1 MSDEMDKIFEPE
13 KYEREI
19 YRSWEE
25 GGFFKVEIDENR
37 QPYTIMMPPP
47 NATGVL
53 HIGHAVFLSVSD
65 AIIRYKRMKGFNA
78 LWLPGTDHAAIATQT
93 KVEKLIA
100 KEGLNRFDLGRE
112 KFVQRV
118 KDYVENSRSTMKK
131 QIRATGA
138 SCDWS
143 REAYTFSDE
152 LSVAVNTAFSKLYEK
167 GLIYRGDR
175 IVNWCPRC
183 GSTLADDELE
193 YKTEKTILYTFKY
206 DKDFP
211 ITIATTRPETKLG
224 DTAVAVNPE
233 DKRYQKFIGQTLTAD
248 FCGQKLEIKIIA
260 DANVESD
267 FGTGALGVTP
277 AHSMVDFEMAQKND
291 LPVIKIIGE
300 DGKMNEAA
308 GDFVGM
314 SVKEAREKVIEN
326 LRKNNLIEKEEEIE
340 HNLSVCYRCSTPIEP
355 LTSKQWFVDV
365 HKKVD
370 GWDREKIKGLNVGEK
385 YSIKDVARL
394 VVTNGQIELMPESFN
409 KVYFSWM
416 DNLRDWCI
424 SRQIWWGHRIP
435 VWYRN
440 NFQFPISNFQS
451 ISNFQ
456 TNNVGAQNSVPIDG
470 KNTNQEIYVGVNP
483 PEGEGW
489 VQDQD
494 TLDTWFSSALWTF
507 STLGWPEKTV
517 DLSYFHPTDLMVTGR
532 EIIFQWVARMII
544 MSTYLMG
551 EIPFKKVYF
560 TGLLFDKEGR
570 KMSKSLEN
578 IIDPMEMIEK
588 YGADALRLSI
598 IVGNTPGVDF
608 KYYDEKII
616 GQRNFINKLWNVSR
630 FIMGKLEPGIG
641 GEQIDIRDIREIN
654 LTKVD
659 KWILSKM
666 DDLIQRTGKHLD
678 NYRLGL
684 AIEEINN
691 FVWHDLADWYLEIIK
706 FPIFNFQFSN
716 NNVGAGR
723 DLPDNEIQQRNR
735 DIQKILIFILQNIL
749 VLLHPFVPFVTE
761 VIWEKLG
768 KGDWGRLIAQ
778 PWPEVYGFDYR
789 DEQKEVNSIIFVISQ
804 VRQALTDAGLQTQN
818 NLELKL
824 VFEEKNHDGAL
835 LMETM
840 GKMLRAVKKIDKV
853 NSVAGDSLVVNV
865 DDVKV
870 GINVDESV
878 LKERK
883 EQEKKELV
891 DLEKY
896 IADLSKR
903 LENKQFV
910 ENAPKEVVE
919 KEREKLAKARERR
932 SQLAINN

>member
-1 MSDEMDKIFEPE
+1 MNEEMDKIFEPG
-13 KYEREI
+13 KYEGEI
-19 YRSWEE
+19 YKSWEE
-25 GGFFKVEIDENR
+25 GGYFAAKVDKNKK
-37 QPYTIMMPPP
+37 PFTIMMPPP

-65 AIIRYKRMKGFNA
+65 AIVRYKRMKGFNA
-78 LWLPGTDHAAIATQT
+78 MWLPGTDHAAIATQT
-93 KVEKLIA
+93 KVEKIIA
-100 KEGLNRFDLGRE
+100 KEGLSRFDLGRE
-112 KFVQRV
+112 KFVERV

-152 LSVAVNTAFSKLYEK
+152 LSVAVNTAFTKLYEK

-193 YKTEKTILYTFKY
+193 YKSEKTILYTFKY
-206 DKDFP
+206 DKNFP
-211 ITIATTRPETKLG
+211 IAIATTRPETKLG

-233 DKRYQKFIGQTLTAD
+233 DKRYQKYIGQTLSAD

-300 DGKMNEAA
+300 DGKMNEATGGFA
-308 GDFVGM
+308 GM
-314 SVKEAREKVIEN
+314 SVKEAREKVIEY
-326 LRKNNLIEKEEEIE
+326 LKKNNLIEKEEEIE

-355 LTSKQWFVDV
+355 LTSKQWFVDMR
-365 HKKVD
+365 KKVD
-370 GWDREKIKGLNVGEK
+370 GWNKEKISGLDEGKK

-435 VWYRN
+435 VWYKLKDQNTKIKTQN
-440 NFQFPISNFQS
+440 NTEEIF
-451 ISNFQ
+451 
-456 TNNVGAQNSVPIDG
+456 VGTIQP
-470 KNTNQEIYVGVNP
+470 K
-483 PEGEGW
+483 GEGW

-507 STLGWPEKTV
+507 STLGWPDKTM

-551 EIPFKKVYF
+551 EIPFEKVYF
-560 TGLLFDKEGR
+560 TGLLFDKNGN

-630 FIMGKLEPGIG
+630 FIIGKLESGIY
-641 GEQIDIRDIREIN
+641 GEKIDIRDIREIN
-654 LTKVD
+654 LAKVD
-659 KWILSKM
+659 KWILGKM
-666 DDLIQRTGKHLD
+666 DDLIQRTGTHLD

-691 FVWHDLADWYLEIIK
+691 FVWHDLADWYVEIIK
-706 FPIFNFQFSN
+706 NQVLGSRFQVLEGEDQNSKLKTQ
-716 NNVGAGR
+716 R
-723 DLPDNEIQQRNR
+723 DEEREGDV
-735 DIQKILIFILQNIL
+735 QKILVFVLKNIL
-749 VLLHPFVPFVTE
+749 ILLHPFVPFVTE
-761 VIWEKLG
+761 VIWERLG
-768 KGDWGRLIAQ
+768 KGDWGKLISQ
-778 PWPEVYGFDYR
+778 SWPEVYGFDYPN
-789 DEQKEVNSIIFVISQ
+789 EEKEVENVIFVISQ

-818 NLELKL
+818 NLEMKL
-824 VFEEKNHDGAL
+824 VFDEKIYDGTL

-840 GKMLRAVKKIDKV
+840 GKMLRSVKKIDKV
-853 NSVAGDSLVVNV
+853 DSVVGNSLMVNV
-865 DDVKV
+865 DDIKV

-883 EQEKKELV
+883 DQEKKEIVVLK
-891 DLEKY
+891 KY

-910 ENAPKEVVE
+910 KNAPKEVVK
-919 KEREKLAKARERR
+919 KEREKLAKAEKRLDELNRF
-932 SQLAINN
+932 

>member
-1 MSDEMDKIFEPE
+1 MSEEMDKIFEPQKFE
-13 KYEREI
+13 GKI
-19 YRSWEE
+19 YKDWEE
-25 GGFFKVEIDENR
+25 GGFFEAKVDFDKK
-37 QPYTIMMPPP
+37 PYTIMMPPP

-53 HIGHAVFLSVSD
+53 HIGHVVFLSVSD
-65 AIIRYKRMKGFNA
+65 AIVRYKRMKGLNV

-93 KVEKLIA
+93 KVEKIIA
-100 KEGLNRFDLGRE
+100 KEGLSRFDLGRE
-112 KFVQRV
+112 KFVERV

-152 LSVAVNTAFSKLYEK
+152 LSVAVNTAFSRLYEK

-193 YKTEKTILYTFKY
+193 YQSEKTILYTFKY
-206 DKDFP
+206 DRDFP
-211 ITIATTRPETKLG
+211 IMIATTRPETKLG
-224 DTAVAVNPE
+224 DTAVAVNPKDE
-233 DKRYQKFIGQTLTAD
+233 RYQKYIGQTLTAE

-260 DANVESD
+260 DDGVESD

-300 DGKMNEAA
+300 DGKMTAAA
-308 GDFVGM
+308 GEFAGLPVD
-314 SVKEAREKVIEN
+314 EARNKVVADLREKG
-326 LRKNNLIEKEEEIE
+326 LIEKEEEIE
-340 HNLSVCYRCSTPIEP
+340 HNLSVCYRCGTPIEP

-365 HKKVD
+365 HKKVA
-370 GWDREKIKGLNVGEK
+370 GWNKEKIDGLQEGEQ
-385 YSIKDVARL
+385 YSIKDIARL
-394 VVTNGQIELMPESFN
+394 VVDNGQIELMPESFK

-416 DNLRDWCI
+416 DNLRDWCV

-435 VWYRN
+435 VWYRDN
-440 NFQFPISNFQS
+440 LQFPV
-451 ISNFQ
+451 SNFQ
-456 TNNVGAQNSVPIDG
+456 TNNE
-470 KNTNQEIYVGVNP
+470 NTKQEIYVGVNP

-489 VQDQD
+489 KQDQD

-507 STLGWPEKTV
+507 STLGWPKQTE
-517 DLSYFHPTDLMVTGR
+517 DLAYFHPTDLMVTGR

-544 MSTYLMG
+544 MSTYLVG

-578 IIDPMEMIEK
+578 IIDPVEMIEK

-598 IVGNTPGVDF
+598 VVGNTPGVDF

-616 GQRNFINKLWNVSR
+616 GQRNFINKLWNISR
-630 FIMGKLEPGIG
+630 FILSKLDAE
-641 GEQIDIRDIREIN
+641 ERSKVEAEEIEKMD
-654 LTKVD
+654 LQKVD
-659 KWILSKM
+659 KWVLGRLNEVIGK
-666 DDLIQRTGKHLD
+666 TGELLE

-684 AIEEINN
+684 AVEELTN

-706 FPIFNFQFSN
+706 SQFSN
-716 NNVGAGR
+716 DNVGADH
-723 DLPDNEIQQRNR
+723 DLPDYDVEQRNR
-735 DIQKILIFILQNIL
+735 DVQKILIFVLQNIL
-749 VLLHPFVPFVTE
+749 ILLHPFAPFVTE
-761 VIWEKLG
+761 VIWEKLSNG
-768 KGDWGRLIAQ
+768 KWGKLISQ
-778 PWPEVYGFDYR
+778 SWPEKFTEDFNQ
-789 DEQKEVNSIIFVISQ
+789 EQKEVKDIIFVVTQ
-804 VRQALTDAGLQTQN
+804 VRQALTDAGLQAQK

-824 VFEEKNHDGAL
+824 VFDEKDYNSDL
-835 LMETM
+835 LIEILN
-840 GKMLRAVKKIDKV
+840 KMLRGQKKIERVDRLEDDLLKV
-853 NSVAGDSLVVNV
+853 TV
-865 DDVKV
+865 DNIKI
-870 GINVDESV
+870 GINVDKNV
-878 LKERK
+878 LE
-883 EQEKKELV
+883 EKKEREKKEIV
-891 DLEKY
+891 DLKKY
-896 IADLSKR
+896 ITSLSKR

-919 KEREKLAKARERR
+919 KEREKLAKAKERH
-932 SQLAINN
+932 SQLTMNNNL

>member
-1 MSDEMDKIFEPE
+1 MSDEMDKIFEPG

-19 YRSWEE
+19 YGSWED
-25 GGFFKVEIDENR
+25 GGCFKVEIDENR
-37 QPYTIMMPPP
+37 EPYTIMMPPP

-152 LSVAVNTAFSKLYEK
+152 LSLAVNTAFSKLYEK

-224 DTAVAVNPE
+224 DTAVAVNPD
-233 DKRYQKFIGQTLTAD
+233 DKRYKKYIGQVLAAD
-248 FCGQKLEIKIIA
+248 FCGQKLNIKIIA
-260 DANVESD
+260 DVNVESD

-308 GDFVGM
+308 GDFAGM

-370 GWDREKIKGLNVGEK
+370 GWDREKIKGLNAGEK

-435 VWYRN
+435 VWYRD
-440 NFQFPISNFQS
+440 
-451 ISNFQ
+451 NFQ
-456 TNNVGAQNSVPIDG
+456 TNIDG
-470 KNTNQEIYVGVNP
+470 ENAKQEIYVGVNP
-483 PEGEGW
+483 PEGKGW

-507 STLGWPEKTV
+507 STLGWPKKTV

-560 TGLLFDKEGR
+560 TGLLFDKNGN

-598 IVGNTPGVDF
+598 VVGNTPGVDF

-630 FIMGKLEPGIG
+630 FIMGKLEPGIY

-666 DDLIQRTGKHLD
+666 DDLIRKTGKHLD
-678 NYRLGL
+678 DYRLGL

-706 FPIFNFQFSN
+706 NQ
-716 NNVGAGR
+716 VLEGGLQERER
-723 DLPDNEIQQRNR
+723 DV
-735 DIQKILIFILQNIL
+735 QKILIFILQNIL
-749 VLLHPFVPFVTE
+749 VLLHPFMPFVTE

-768 KGDWGRLIAQ
+768 KRDWGKLISQ
-778 PWPEVYGFDYR
+778 SWPEVYGFDYR
-789 DEQKEVNSIIFVISQ
+789 DEQEEVRKVIAMVEQ
-804 VRQALTDAGLQTQN
+804 TRLFLTDLGLQTEKK
-818 NLELKL
+818 LELQL
-824 VFEEKNHDGAL
+824 VIKDELIDKEFL
-835 LMETM
+835 LEMM
-840 GKMLRAVKKIDKV
+840 KKILRGVEKIEVVEKLTDDLMVQFFDYGKV
-853 NSVAGDSLVVNV
+853 G
-865 DDVKV
+865 VKV
-870 GINVDESV
+870 DASV
-878 LKERK
+878 L
-883 EQEKKELV
+883 QEKKEEAIREI
-891 DLEKY
+891 DSLEKY
-896 IADLSKR
+896 IGSLSKR
-903 LENKQFV
+903 LENEQFV
-910 ENAPKEVVE
+910 KNAPEEVVRNE
-919 KEREKLAKARERR
+919 QDKLTKAKERMKELQEKWIVNVGVVSLD
-932 SQLAINN
+932 